1 MAEANR
7 LQGGKGQ
14 GAPSLLTRSALGLR
28 RGLNSQAIRISLAL
42 SVFFLV
48 SGTLVSLELW
58 QRAEDRDAK
67 AQRDLFLV
75 RAGELM
81 SRVKRG
87 LDSPL
92 EVARST
98 ASFFEAADGV
108 TATSF
113 ARFVSPSLS
122 RYRMITSLQWAPV
135 VLQADRPAFESV
147 VEGDTAPPRLI
158 VVPDGSGWSPAPA
171 VSMHIPVA
179 FALPVGSQRV
189 GFDLASDPERRGRLE
204 QAGASAVPLASGR
217 TRMLSESD
225 GTWSVSIYQA
235 AYAPPDREAEG
246 ARGPV
251 KGMVVA
257 TVRLRDLTDQI
268 LQAFNLGGMTMA
280 IYDATED
287 ERSLL
292 FSSSQEHLSQVLS
305 TSHVENVIDFGQRRW
320 LVEIAP
326 KPRPP
331 REWYESVDLLAGL
344 ATTMLVAFLALGL
357 GVLTYLL
364 READEARRLGK
375 YTLMGVIGRGGMGV
389 VYRARHALLRRETA
403 VKVLKPEHDDKE
415 ALARFEREVNLT
427 SRLTHPNTVAIYDYG
442 RTRSGEFYYVME
454 LIHGLSLEAVVRL
467 HGPQPPSRVLHVMRQ
482 VAGSLWE
489 AHLAGLVHRD
499 VKPEN
504 IMLSCRGQI
513 ADFAKVLDFGLSMD
527 NATSDPRITQ
537 GDVVVGTPL
546 YMSPEQ
552 LRRQPLDGRAD
563 IYSLAAVGYFLLTGT
578 DVFSGGSAF
587 DIGMKHLEE
596 FPESPS
602 QRLGYPVPW
611 PLEQLIMRC
620 LSKDPD
626 ERFADTGELLRAL
639 ETLALADPWSP
650 GEAMDWWEQ
659 FHPEIVFAGR
669 PTDTGAA
676 QWRTVSGSPPR
687 VA

>member
-1 MAEANR
+1 
-7 LQGGKGQ
+7 
-14 GAPSLLTRSALGLR
+14 
-28 RGLNSQAIRISLAL
+28 
-42 SVFFLV
+42 
-48 SGTLVSLELW
+48 
-58 QRAEDRDAK
+58 
-67 AQRDLFLV
+67 
-75 RAGELM
+75 
-81 SRVKRG
+81 
-87 LDSPL
+87 
-92 EVARST
+92 
-98 ASFFEAADGV
+98 
-108 TATSF
+108 
-113 ARFVSPSLS
+113 
-122 RYRMITSLQWAPV
+122 
-135 VLQADRPAFESV
+135 
-147 VEGDTAPPRLI
+147 
-158 VVPDGSGWSPAPA
+158 
-171 VSMHIPVA
+171 
-179 FALPVGSQRV
+179 
-189 GFDLASDPERRGRLE
+189 
-204 QAGASAVPLASGR
+204 
-217 TRMLSESD
+217 
-225 GTWSVSIYQA
+225 
-235 AYAPPDREAEG
+235 
-246 ARGPV
+246 
-251 KGMVVA
+251 MVVA

-268 LQAFNLGGMTMA
+268 LQSFNLGGMTIA

-287 ERSLL
+287 QRSLL
-292 FSSSQEHLSQVLS
+292 YTSSPEHLSQVLS

-331 REWYESVDLLAGL
+331 RDWYESVDLLAGL
-344 ATTMLVAFLALGL
+344 ATTMLVAFLALGI
-357 GVLTYLL
+357 GVLIYLL

-403 VKVLKPEHDDKE
+403 VKVLKPENNDRE

-442 RTRSGEFYYVME
+442 RTRAGEFYYVME

-467 HGPQPPSRVLHVMRQ
+467 HGPQPPARVLHVMRQ

-626 ERFADTGELLRAL
+626 ERFGDAGELLRAL

-650 GEAMDWWEQ
+650 GEAMSWWET

-669 PTDTGAA
+669 PTETGAA

>member
-1 MAEANR
+1 MGDMKAA
-7 LQGGKGQ
+7 QGGKVQ

-28 RGLNSQAIRISLAL
+28 RGLNSRVIRISLAL
-42 SVFFLV
+42 SAFFLV
-48 SGTLVSLELW
+48 SGTLASLELW

-92 EVARST
+92 EVSRST
-98 ASFFEAADGV
+98 ASFFEAAEGV
-108 TATSF
+108 TADSF
-113 ARFVSPSLS
+113 ARFVSPSLA
-122 RYRMITSLQWAPV
+122 RYRMISSLQWAPV
-135 VLQADRPAFESV
+135 VLQADRPAFEAV
-147 VEGDTAPPRLI
+147 VEGDTAPPHLI

-171 VSMHIPVA
+171 SAMHIPVA
-179 FALPVGSQRV
+179 FALPVGSQHV
-189 GFDLASDPERRGRLE
+189 GFDLAADPERRGRLE

-217 TRMLSESD
+217 TRMLTESD

-235 AYAPPDREAEG
+235 AYAPPDRQAEG

-257 TVRLRDLTDQI
+257 TVRLRDLTEQI

-326 KPRPP
+326 KLRPA

-344 ATTMLVAFLALGL
+344 ATTMLVAFLALGI
-357 GVLTYLL
+357 GVLMYLL

-375 YTLMGVIGRGGMGV
+375 YTLLGVIGRGGMGV

-403 VKVLKPEHDDKE
+403 VKVLKPENDDKE

-442 RTRSGEFYYVME
+442 RTRAGEFYYVME

-467 HGPQPPSRVLHVMRQ
+467 HGPQPPSRVLQVMRQ
-482 VAGSLWE
+482 V
-489 AHLAGLVHRD
+489 AGLVHRD

-552 LRRQPLDGRAD
+552 RCRQPLDGRAD

-626 ERFADTGELLRAL
+626 ERFVDAGELLRAL
-639 ETLALADPWSP
+639 ENLSLADPWSP
-650 GEAMDWWEQ
+650 GEALAWWEQ

-669 PTDTGAA
+669 PTETGAA

>member
-1 MAEANR
+1 MAEPNAA
-7 LQGGKGQ
+7 QGGKVQGGQ
-14 GAPSLLTRSALGLR
+14 PLLTRAALGLR
-28 RGLNSQAIRISLAL
+28 RGLSSRVIRYALAA
-42 SVFFLV
+42 SAFFLV
-48 SGTLVSLELW
+48 SGTLASLELW
-58 QRAEDRDAK
+58 QQVEEREAK

-81 SRVKRG
+81 TRVRRG

-98 ASFFEAADGV
+98 ATFVEASDTV
-108 TATSF
+108 TAESF
-113 ARFVSPSLS
+113 ARFAAPSLA
-122 RYRMITSLQWAPV
+122 RYRMISSLQWAPV
-135 VLQADRPAFESV
+135 VLQQDRALFEKV
-147 VEGDTAPPRLI
+147 GEGATATLREI
-158 VVPDGSGWSPAPA
+158 VVPDGSGWSPAPKA
-171 VSMHIPVA
+171 SMHLPVA
-179 FALPVGSQRV
+179 YALPVGSQQV
-189 GFDLASDPERRGRLE
+189 GFDLSADPDRRSRLE
-204 QAGASAVPLASGR
+204 QAAASAVPLASGR
-217 TRMLSESD
+217 TRMLTESD
-225 GTWSVSIYQA
+225 GTWSVTIYQA
-235 AYAPPDREAEG
+235 AFEPPDSAAEG
-246 ARGPV
+246 ARGPL
-251 KGMVVA
+251 KGVVVA
-257 TVRLRDLTDQI
+257 TVRLRDLTEQI
-268 LQAFNLGGMTMA
+268 LRAFNLGGMTIA

-287 ERSLL
+287 QRSLL
-292 FSSSQEHLSQVLS
+292 FSSSPEHLAQVLS
-305 TSHVENVIDFGQRRW
+305 TTHVENVIDFGQRRW
-320 LVEIAP
+320 SVEIAP
-326 KPRPP
+326 KLRPP
-331 REWYESVDLLAGL
+331 RAWYESVDLLAGL
-344 ATTMLVAFLALGL
+344 ATTLLVTFLALGM
-357 GVLTYLL
+357 GVLIYLL

-403 VKVLKPEHDDKE
+403 VKVLKPENDDKE

-467 HGPQPPSRVLHVMRQ
+467 HGPQPPARVLHVLRQ

-527 NATSDPRITQ
+527 NRTSDPRITQ

-552 LRRQPLDGRAD
+552 LRRQTLDGRAD
-563 IYSLAAVGYFLLTGT
+563 IYSLGAVGYFLLTGT
-578 DVFSGGSAF
+578 DVFSGSSAF

-626 ERFADTGELLRAL
+626 ERFGDSGELLRAL
-639 ETLALADPWSP
+639 EMLSLADPWSP
-650 GEAMDWWEQ
+650 AEAMEWWELY
-659 FHPEIVFAGR
+659 HPEVVQAGS
-669 PTDTGAA
+669 PTETGAA

>member
-1 MAEANR
+1 MADLNAA
-7 LQGGKGQ
+7 QGGKGKGNQ
-14 GAPSLLTRSALGLR
+14 PLLTRAALGLR
-28 RGLNSQAIRISLAL
+28 RGLNSRVIRSSMVLSAVFLLA
-42 SVFFLV
+42 
-48 SGTLVSLELW
+48 GTLTSLELW
-58 QRAEDRDAK
+58 QRVEDREMK

-81 SRVKRG
+81 TRVKRG

-98 ASFFEAADGV
+98 ASFFEASETV
-108 TATSF
+108 SEKSF
-113 ARFVSPSLS
+113 ARFAAPSLA
-122 RYRMITSLQWAPV
+122 RYRMISSLQWAPV
-135 VLQADRPAFESV
+135 VLQSERPLFEQ
-147 VEGDTAPPRLI
+147 GGATASPLLREI
-158 VVPDGSGWSPAPA
+158 VVPDGSGWTVAPPAA
-171 VSMHIPVA
+171 FHMPVA
-179 FALPVGSQRV
+179 FALPVGSQHV
-189 GFDLASDPERRGRLE
+189 GFDLAADPDRRGRLE
-204 QAGASAVPLASGR
+204 QAAATAVPLASGR
-217 TRMLSESD
+217 TRMLTESD
-225 GTWSVSIYQA
+225 GSWSVTVYQA
-235 AYAPPDREAEG
+235 AYQPPDGKAEG
-246 ARGPV
+246 ARGPL

-257 TVRLRDLTDQI
+257 TVRIRDLTEQI
-268 LQAFNLGGMTMA
+268 LRSFNLGGMTIA

-292 FSSSQEHLSQVLS
+292 FSSSPDHLAQVLS
-305 TSHVENVIDFGQRRW
+305 NTHVENVIDFGQRRW
-320 LVEIAP
+320 SVEIAP
-326 KPRPP
+326 KLRPAP
-331 REWYESVDLLAGL
+331 AWYESVDLIVGL
-344 ATTMLVAFLALGL
+344 ATTILVTLLTLGL
-357 GVLTYLL
+357 GVLVYLL

-403 VKVLKPEHDDKE
+403 VKVLKTETDDRE

-442 RTRSGEFYYVME
+442 RTRAGEFYYVME

-467 HGPQPPSRVLHVMRQ
+467 HGPQPPARVVHVMRQ

-527 NATSDPRITQ
+527 NRTSDPRITQ

-552 LRRQPLDGRAD
+552 LRRQQLDGRAD

-587 DIGMKHLEE
+587 DIGMKHLETL
-596 FPESPS
+596 PEPPS

-626 ERFADTGELLRAL
+626 ERFGDAGELLRAL

-650 GEAMDWWEQ
+650 SEALEWWQE

-669 PTDTGAA
+669 PPEVATGRA
-676 QWRTVSGSPPR
+676 
-687 VA
+687 

>member
-1 MAEANR
+1 M
-7 LQGGKGQ
+7 QGGKRQ
-14 GAPSLLTRSALGLR
+14 GGPPLLTRAALGLR
-28 RGLNSQAIRISLAL
+28 RGLNSQVIRISLAL

-48 SGTLVSLELW
+48 SGTLASLELW
-58 QRAEDRDAK
+58 QRAEDRDSK

-98 ASFFEAADGV
+98 ASFFEAAEGV

-122 RYRMITSLQWAPV
+122 RYRMISSLQWAPV
-135 VLQADRPAFESV
+135 VLKSDRAQFEAA
-147 VEGDTAPPRLI
+147 EGENGPPRAV

-171 VSMHIPVA
+171 SAMHIPVA

-189 GFDLASDPERRGRLE
+189 GFDLAADSERRGRLE
-204 QAGASAVPLASGR
+204 QAGASAVPLASDR
-217 TRMLSESD
+217 TRMLTESD
-225 GTWSVSIYQA
+225 GNWSVSIYQA
-235 AYAPPDREAEG
+235 AYAPPDRQAEG

-268 LQAFNLGGMTMA
+268 LQSFNLGGMTLA

-287 ERSLL
+287 QRSLL
-292 FSSSQEHLSQVLS
+292 FTSSPEHLSQVLS

-326 KPRPP
+326 KLRPS
-331 REWYESVDLLAGL
+331 RDWYESVDLLAGL
-344 ATTMLVAFLALGL
+344 ATTMLIAFLALGM
-357 GVLTYLL
+357 GVLMYLL

-375 YTLMGVIGRGGMGV
+375 YTLLGVIGRGGMGV

-403 VKVLKPEHDDKE
+403 VKVLKSENNDKE

-442 RTRSGEFYYVME
+442 RTRAGEFYYVME

-467 HGPQPPSRVLHVMRQ
+467 HGPQPPARVLHVMRQ

-563 IYSLAAVGYFLLTGT
+563 LYSLAAVGYFLLTGT
-578 DVFSGGSAF
+578 DVFAGGSAF

-620 LSKDPD
+620 LSKDAD
-626 ERFADTGELLRAL
+626 ERFGDAGELLRAL
-639 ETLALADPWSP
+639 ENLALADPWSP
-650 GEAMDWWEQ
+650 GEAMAWWET

-669 PTDTGAA
+669 PTETGAA